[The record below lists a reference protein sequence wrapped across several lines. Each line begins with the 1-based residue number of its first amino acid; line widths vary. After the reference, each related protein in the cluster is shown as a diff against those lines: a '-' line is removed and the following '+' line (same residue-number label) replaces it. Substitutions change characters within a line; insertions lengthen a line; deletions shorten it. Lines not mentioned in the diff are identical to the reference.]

1 MKLQLTRGS
10 FMLCLVLIGALG
22 QASGAGRQQQIE
34 ADWQLQEAGRKP
46 ISPKDDALGAVDG
59 VKDGKWAFH
68 TGLDNPPWWQVD
80 LGREQTLDRVL
91 IFNRCD
97 AADRCSRLLVLLSA
111 DGKDWRQAYQ
121 HDGSVFYGATDGKPL
136 SVPLAAQKARFVRL
150 QLPTQQF
157 LHLDEVEVYGTED
170 PARNLALWQEA
181 DQSSLSTWSKA
192 TVRPGPQSEP
202 VYHLEKVVERGRLL
216 SADLRTRGVNTLAC
230 DRELDAV
237 VLAASAPKA
246 HRGTLWRRARWAV
259 RRLAL
264 RNPLLD
270 FDSLVFV
277 KRAASSFSHMSDQ
290 YYGWWSRPGGGV
302 CVLSGLKTD
311 DPQVRCLTESF
322 PVGSFLEPELSCD
335 GKQILFAYC
344 KYYPEVASIRDKQTK
359 ENLPEDS
366 FYHVYQMNVDGSGLR
381 QLTRGRYD
389 DFSARYL
396 PSGEIVFLSTRRG
409 QFLQTGVGSAAATLT
424 GTLPDSY
431 VRCGGDPYRP
441 VAVYTLHVM
450 DAAGGKMRCISPFE
464 SFEWT
469 PTVMRDGRI
478 LYARWDY
485 VDRNNM
491 PYMKLWSVNPDGTNP
506 RAVYGNF
513 TTDFH
518 CAFEGRS
525 VPNSEK
531 ILFTASGHH
540 SITAGT
546 LVLLDPQVACDG
558 PEPLTRLTPEVSYPE
573 VQGWPMTYYVSPFP
587 LSEEYLLTAWSP
599 VPIVSQG
606 GTPAV
611 NGPGLYL
618 CDAFGNLEL
627 LYRDPDLGCL
637 SPQPLRARPRP
648 PVIASA
654 VDWRRTDAS
663 FVLQDV
669 YRGLT
674 GIVRGTVKALRI
686 VGMPPKTQPNMNT
699 PNLGVTSDDP
709 GKYVLGTVPVEA
721 DGSAYFKVPAGA
733 SFFFQALDEQGRAV
747 QTMRSLTCAQP
758 GQTLSCVG
766 CHDARNT
773 APSSHRPV
781 AVARGVSRVVPGP
794 AGSWPLRYDRLVQP
808 VLDRRC
814 VSCHSPS
821 AAESAATRF
830 DLTASRSYANLISW
844 GKPSLAEHVRKCY
857 GAGRSVPGEGGAVSS
872 SLLAK
877 LQAGHHG
884 VDLAADDRSR
894 LITWMDTYAQTQGAF
909 SPEQETQ
916 LLQLRADAANLL
928 TK

>member
-1 MKLQLTRGS
+1 VTGTLTRWLLITCS
-10 FMLCLVLIGALG
+10 IFACALCLAGA
-22 QASGAGRQQQIE
+22 AEHSAQIE
-34 ADWQLQEAGRKP
+34 ADWQLQESERHP
-46 ISPKDDALGAVDG
+46 ITTREDALGAVDG

-80 LGREQTLDRVL
+80 LGREQALDHAL

-97 AADRCSRLLVLLSA
+97 AADRCSHLLVLLSA
-111 DGKDWRQAYQ
+111 DGKDWRQVYQ
-121 HDGSVFYGATDGKPL
+121 HDGTVFYGATDGKPL
-136 SVPLAAQKARFVRL
+136 SVPLTGQKARFLRIQV
-150 QLPTQQF
+150 PGQQF
-157 LHLDEVEVYGTED
+157 LHLDEVEVYGTQD
-170 PARNLALWQEA
+170 PAKNLALWQDA
-181 DQSSLSTWSKA
+181 DQSSTSTWSKA
-192 TVRPGPQSEP
+192 TVRPGPKSGPTYQ
-202 VYHLEKVVERGRLL
+202 LEKILERGRLL
-216 SADLRTRGVNTLAC
+216 SVDLRGKGVDTRAC
-230 DRELDAV
+230 DRELEAV
-237 VLAASAPKA
+237 ARAANDPSAD
-246 HRGTLWRRARWAV
+246 RSGLWRRARWAV

-270 FDSLVFV
+270 FDSIVFV
-277 KRAASSFSHMSDQ
+277 KRAPGSFSHMSDQ

-322 PVGSFLEPELSCD
+322 PTGSFLEPELSYD
-335 GKQILFAYC
+335 GKRVLFAYC
-344 KYYPEVASIRDKQTK
+344 KYYPTVASIADKQTK

-366 FYHVYQMNVDGSGLR
+366 FYHVYEVNVDGTGLR

-409 QFLQTGVGSAAATLT
+409 QFLQTGVASAAATLAD
-424 GTLPDSY
+424 TLPDSY

-450 DAAGGKMRCISPFE
+450 DASGGKMHCISPFE

-469 PTVMRDGRI
+469 PTVMSDGRL
-478 LYARWDY
+478 LYSRWDY

-506 RAVYGNF
+506 RALYGNF

-518 CAFEGRS
+518 CAFEARS
-525 VPNSEK
+525 VPNSDK

-546 LVLLDPQVACDG
+546 LVLLDPEIACDG
-558 PEPLTRLTPEVSYPE
+558 LEPLTRLTPEVCYPE

-587 LSEEYLLTAWSP
+587 LSEQYLLTAWSP
-599 VPIVSQG
+599 VPIISQG

-618 CDAFGNLEL
+618 YDAFGNLEL

-637 SPQPLRARPRP
+637 SPQPLRPRPRP

-654 VDWRRTDAS
+654 VDWPRTDAS

-674 GIVRGTVKALRI
+674 GLARGTVKALRI

-721 DGSAYFKVPAGA
+721 DGSAYFQVPAGA

-766 CHDARNT
+766 CHDPRNT
-773 APSSHRPV
+773 APPSHRPA
-781 AVARGVSRVVPGP
+781 AVARGVSRVAPGP
-794 AGSWPLRYDRLVQP
+794 DGSWPLRYDRLVQP

-814 VSCHSPS
+814 ISCHQPAGADS
-821 AAESAATRF
+821 AAARY
-830 DLTASRSYANLISW
+830 DLTAGRSYANLVSW

-857 GAGRSVPGEGGAVSS
+857 GAGRSIPGEGGAVSS

-877 LQAGHHG
+877 LQAGHHR
-884 VDLAADDRSR
+884 VNLEADDLTR
-894 LITWMDTYAQTQGAF
+894 LVTWMDTYAQTQGAF
-909 SPEQETQ
+909 GPEQEAR
-916 LLQLRADAANLL
+916 LLQLRAETANLL